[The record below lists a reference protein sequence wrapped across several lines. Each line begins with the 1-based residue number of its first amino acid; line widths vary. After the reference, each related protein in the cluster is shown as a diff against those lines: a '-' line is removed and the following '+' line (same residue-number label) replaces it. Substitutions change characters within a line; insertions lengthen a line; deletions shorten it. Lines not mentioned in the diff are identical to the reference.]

1 MRRALG
7 LAALLL
13 VALSA
18 GAEPGRPL
26 VVGSKSFP
34 ESRLLAEILAQLVT
48 ARTGQVV
55 ERRENLG
62 GTLLVFKALE
72 RGEIDLYPEYTGT
85 GWSIVRPDEAPPSDP
100 LRVFLTVAEDFRREH
115 GLVWRQ
121 PFGFSNSYALALRQ
135 DLASRHGITRV
146 SQLAAH
152 PEFRA
157 GLSHEFL
164 DRADGFPGL
173 ARAYG
178 LRFEDVRGMEHG
190 LAYEAV
196 RSGLVDLTDAYT
208 TDAALRRFPLIVL
221 EDDRRFFPPYDAA
234 PVVRA
239 ETLARHPELG
249 PILDLLAFR
258 ISAETMQTLND
269 QVLGAGRGYDEVAR
283 EFLVGQGLLD
293 DAASPDSPTAS
304 RTGSLLPFFVSRLP
318 VTAELTLRHLALA
331 GAGVLLAA
339 LLGIPLGILLTRW
352 PRLAG
357 FALGLA
363 GVLQTVP
370 SLALLAFLIPILG
383 LGAPAAVAALFLYA
397 LLPIVRNTHTGIQE
411 VDPEL
416 EDAARGLGLYDHQ
429 VLSRIEL
436 PLALPTVFAGLRT
449 ATVIA
454 IGGATLAAFVGAGG
468 LGDPIVT
475 GLQLNDSRLILSGA
489 VPAALLAI
497 GTDFLLGRLGARL
510 ASRR

>member
-13 VALSA
+13 VAAQVS
-18 GAEPGRPL
+18 AEPARPI

-34 ESRLLAEILAQLVT
+34 ESRLLAEILAQLIT
-48 ARTGQVV
+48 ARTGQPV

-115 GLVWRQ
+115 DLVWRQ
-121 PFGFSNSYALALRQ
+121 PFGFSNSYALALRR
-135 DLASRHGITRV
+135 DLAIRHGITRV
-146 SQLAAH
+146 SQLAVH

-178 LRFEDVRGMEHG
+178 LRFEEVRGLEHG
-190 LAYEAV
+190 LAYEAI

-208 TDAALRRFPLIVL
+208 TDAALRRFPLVIL

-239 ETLARHPELG
+239 DTLARHPELG
-249 PILDLLAFR
+249 PILDLLAFQ
-258 ISAETMQTLND
+258 ISAETMQTLNEE
-269 QVLGAGRGYDEVAR
+269 VLGVGRDYDEVAR
-283 EFLVGQGLLD
+283 EFLIAEGLL
-293 DAASPDSPTAS
+293 ATSSPDSPTAS
-304 RTGSLLPFFVSRLP
+304 RTGSLLPFLISRLP

-357 FALGLA
+357 LVLGLA

-416 EDAARGLGLYDHQ
+416 VDAARGLGLYDRQ

>member
-13 VALSA
+13 VAGQA
-18 GAEPGRPL
+18 TAEPARPI

-34 ESRLLAEILAQLVT
+34 ESRLLAEILAQLVS
-48 ARTGQVV
+48 ARTGQDA

-62 GTLLVFKALE
+62 GTLLAFQALE

-85 GWSIVRPDEAPPSDP
+85 GWSILRPNEAPPSDP

-115 GLVWRQ
+115 DLVWRQ

-239 ETLARHPELG
+239 ETLASHPELG

-269 QVLGAGRGYDEVAR
+269 QVLGAGRSYADVAQ
-283 EFLVGQGLLD
+283 EFLRTEGLLA
-293 DAASPDSPTAS
+293 AASPDSPTAS
-304 RTGSLLPFFVSRLP
+304 RTGSLLPFLVSRLP
-318 VTAELTLRHLALA
+318 VTAELTLRHLTLA

-357 FALGLA
+357 FVLGFASL
-363 GVLQTVP
+363 LQTVP
-370 SLALLAFLIPILG
+370 SLALLAVLIPILG

-416 EDAARGLGLYDHQ
+416 VDAARGLGLYDHQ

-497 GTDFLLGRLGARL
+497 GADFLLGRLGVRL
-510 ASRR
+510 ASHR